1 MWNWPRSG
9 YPHPRTFTF
18 SKALSDLLPRYMST
32 LTLDVI
38 TWLENVLETDK
49 KDWVKDAE
57 PET

>member
-1 MWNWPRSG
+1 
-9 YPHPRTFTF
+9 
-18 SKALSDLLPRYMST
+18 MST

-57 PET
+57 PETWPRWVLSGNTPF